1 MVRFDTRSGRWRSAF
16 TNRLGDTPQHGR
28 VDHEVVDTGTI
39 GRPVVLASCGGA
51 QVNHVVPTDEYSV
64 TRVGAGPHE
73 NRLVQRSEDGNV
85 RRAPSALGRFRVGS
99 GSGRRPQGV
108 EASLHLG
115 DVDKVSV
122 IESRVGTGRSG
133 VVDLDHHR
141 RPFGNRRLGKGK
153 SGQRRRTGLL
163 LGGSADLHDGSVGI
177 ELGQD
182 PAVRWLARDDV
193 DRTETLDWI
202 NVEYRGWARVVGGE
216 SGCSSGAVVVVSSTT
231 MAAPV
236 VVVVSSTTTS
246 SAAAPSSPPPHAP
259 ARTATT
265 NRPVGNTIRRRSA
278 RRRQRGWLDM
288 ARHRTTG
295 RKRERTLGLR

>member
-1 MVRFDTRSGRWRSAF
+1 M
-16 TNRLGDTPQHGR
+16 
-28 VDHEVVDTGTI
+28 
-39 GRPVVLASCGGA
+39 
-51 QVNHVVPTDEYSV
+51 

-85 RRAPSALGRFRVGS
+85 RRARRAHWADFGWGLGVED
-99 GSGRRPQGV
+99 GRKAC

-153 SGQRRRTGLL
+153 SGQRRRNGLL
-163 LGGSADLHDGSVGI
+163 LGWERSSLHDGSVGI

-202 NVEYRGWARVVGGE
+202 NVEYRGWAPRGRRRKRLFFGRRGGRLVNNDGSPGGGRRLVDHDIVGG
-216 SGCSSGAVVVVSSTT
+216 GAII
-231 MAAPV
+231 A
-236 VVVVSSTTTS
+236 
-246 SAAAPSSPPPHAP
+246 
-259 ARTATT
+259 ATT
-265 NRPVGNTIRRRSA
+265 RADENSNNEKAGRQHDPV
-278 RRRQRGWLDM
+278 
-288 ARHRTTG
+288 
-295 RKRERTLGLR
+295 